1 MFVCALK
8 EEFNDKTKQ
17 ITRENQKVIIII
29 IIIIIIGSTVPGGPW
44 PS

>member
-29 IIIIIIGSTVPGGPW
+29 IIIGSTVPGGPW